1 MGVTVATRSI
11 HMWARHGSI
20 PTCVHRA
27 AWMNAAIPRGH
38 QGHPGP
44 PMGRKLDNR
53 LDDPPDAATL
63 SLNDSVIMKVMLM
76 RMIVMLATR
85 MVVMMMVTTAVMQV
99 TTDR

>member
-1 MGVTVATRSI
+1 MDECSDPPWSPGTS
-11 HMWARHGSI
+11 WPSHGQKTS
-20 PTCVHRA
+20 
-27 AWMNAAIPRGH
+27 
-38 QGHPGP
+38 
-44 PMGRKLDNR
+44 NR